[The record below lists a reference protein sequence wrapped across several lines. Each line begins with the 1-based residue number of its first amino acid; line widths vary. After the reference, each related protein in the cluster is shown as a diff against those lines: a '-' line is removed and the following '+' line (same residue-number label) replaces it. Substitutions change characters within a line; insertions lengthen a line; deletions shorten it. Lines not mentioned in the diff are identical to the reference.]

1 MDYVLILYICSVLSG
16 SCMETM
22 PMPRAYETHAECVI
36 NGSKKVTYFLEN
48 LDRQDFNSA
57 KIYISYTCAEKQKT

>member
-1 MDYVLILYICSVLSG
+1 
-16 SCMETM
+16 MESM

-36 NGSKKVTYFLEN
+36 NGSTKVTYFLAN
-48 LDRQDFNSA
+48 LDKQDFNSA